1 MTNFQKN
8 EDNNVKFCSNNV
20 KVGGLLLVLSGS
32 ILLYYKDSIL
42 NYFKS
47 SKNDDN
53 NEEETAEI

>member
-32 ILLYYKDSIL
+32 VLLYYKDSIL

-47 SKNDDN
+47 DEDD
-53 NEEETAEI
+53 EEDTVEI

>member
-32 ILLYYKDSIL
+32 VLLYYKDSIL

-47 SKNDDN
+47 DEDD
-53 NEEETAEI
+53 EDTAEI